1 MKEDVMEK
9 KNEQAPRFETLAL
22 HSGQVIDQD
31 TGSRAVPLYRT
42 AAYMFRD
49 SSHAAKLFS
58 LEEAGHIYTRIGN
71 PTQEVLEKRLAG
83 LEGGAAALAL
93 ASGTA
98 AIFYS
103 IINIAGNGDE
113 IVGVNN
119 LYGGTYTMF
128 DHILPQFGITARLVP
143 PGDTSLIGAQINEKT
158 RAVFVET
165 IGNPGL
171 EVCDLQAVADL
182 AHGEGLPLIVD
193 STFTSPYLL
202 RPLEHGA
209 DIVIHSLTKWI
220 GGHGTAIGGA
230 LIDSGCFDWGA
241 SGRFPGFT
249 EADSS
254 YHGMVWS
261 DLGSGDGFSPFIT
274 RMRTGALRNL
284 GAAISPDNAWIFLQG
299 LETLA
304 LRMERHSENA
314 QAAAEFLQDHP
325 AVEWVRYPG
334 LPGDPSHK
342 LAKKYLPRGFGGML
356 VFGVK
361 GGLKAGRKFID
372 RLELFSHLANVGD
385 TKSLAIHPAS
395 TTHSQL
401 TEEQQRSAGLQPE
414 LIRLSIGIE
423 HIDDIKADLDRALGR
438 A

>member
-1 MKEDVMEK
+1 MEK
-9 KNEQAPRFETLAL
+9 KNSTDRRFETAAL
-22 HSGQVIDQD
+22 HSGQVIDRD

-49 SSHAAKLFS
+49 SDHAAKLFS

-71 PTQEVLEKRLAG
+71 PTQEVLEKRLAE
-83 LEGGAAALAL
+83 LEGGSAALTL

-103 IINIAGNGDE
+103 IINLAEKGDE
-113 IVGVNN
+113 IVAVNN

-128 DHILPQFGITARLVP
+128 DHILPQFGITVRLVP
-143 PGDTSLIGAQINEKT
+143 PGDIDLIAEQINERTK
-158 RAVFVET
+158 AVFVET

-171 EVCDLQAVADL
+171 EVCDLSSVADL
-182 AHGEGLPLIVD
+182 AHGAGVPIIVD
-193 STFTSPYLL
+193 STFTTPYLL
-202 RPLEHGA
+202 RPIEHGA
-209 DIVIHSLTKWI
+209 DIVVHSLTKWI

-230 LIDSGCFDWGA
+230 VIDSGRFDWGE

-249 EADSS
+249 RPDES
-254 YHGMVWS
+254 YHGLVWS
-261 DLGSGDGFSPFIT
+261 EIGVSSDYGISPFIT

-284 GAAISPDNAWIFLQG
+284 GAAISPDNAWMFLQG

-314 QAAAEFLQDHP
+314 LAVAEFLQSHP
-325 AVEWVRYPG
+325 SVEWVRYPG
-334 LPGDPSHK
+334 LPGDPSHQT
-342 LAKKYLPRGFGGML
+342 ARTYLHRGFGGML

-361 GGLKAGRKFID
+361 GGLAAGRRFID
-372 RLELFSHLANVGD
+372 RVELFSHLANVGD
-385 TKSLAIHPAS
+385 AKSLAIHPAS
-395 TTHSQL
+395 TTHSQM
-401 TEEQQRSAGLQPE
+401 TEAQQLSAGLQPE

-423 HIDDIKADLDRALGR
+423 HIDDIKVDLDRALVTG
-438 A
+438 